1 LEFSFFSQQTKAES
15 LHVYE
20 VRIQKGLRLDS
31 RAEATQAM
39 WTMVGNLSAVGRGL
53 LGAIITHKL
62 QVNLLRPWFS

>member
-39 WTMVGNLSAVGRGL
+39 WTMVGNLSQQWVEDFLVLSSLISCR
-53 LGAIITHKL
+53 
-62 QVNLLRPWFS
+62 